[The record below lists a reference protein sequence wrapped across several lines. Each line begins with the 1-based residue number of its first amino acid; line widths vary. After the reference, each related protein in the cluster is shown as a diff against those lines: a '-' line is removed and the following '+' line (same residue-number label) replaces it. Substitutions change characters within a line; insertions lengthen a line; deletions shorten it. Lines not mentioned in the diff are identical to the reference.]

1 MKNSFELSNFVGS
14 PSQTDWELPHAESP
28 PPAAEPAN
36 PIRDQLDKILADSRF
51 VRSERLCRFLRY
63 TIEKHIAGQSREIKE
78 FSIATEVYDKPSSYD
93 PTVDSLVRVEASR
106 LRSKLRDYYAT
117 TGSADPIWITYPTG
131 TYAPLVEQRQVP
143 VAAAVEAVLP
153 QPSEGAKEEGPQ
165 PQPAAGSD
173 ATRRPAMA
181 AVATAVASIM
191 LVAAGGAWLAL
202 SHTASVSAA
211 AKQESYGSAAGDPVT
226 AIAILPFADFSGDPK
241 TEAFAAGLTE
251 DVTATLSGSG
261 IWRVAARAQTPDLPG
276 PSTDSLRT
284 IGRKLRAGA
293 VLEGSVRRE
302 RGKLRITAHLVGTAD
317 GFHLWSESFDR
328 DIGEKQLA
336 TQAEISGLIAESL
349 SKNRESILARS
360 AGEPSIVQARESYRR
375 GRDRLDREAFDHLS
389 ARGPEKDRKQRLD
402 NLMAAI
408 HDFEQ
413 AVAADPRYGAAY
425 AALARAY
432 ESASAFDEGL
442 IGRATEEAVK
452 ALQIDDR
459 LSEAHFV
466 LGYQKFMHSWDFAGA
481 LRELGRSIELNPRDA
496 SAIRLYADCAA
507 LMGDPDAGFAALR
520 RANKLTATASSSPSQ
535 VLRVETGVLLFLTQ
549 RFSELSTHSSQM
561 AKELPGLHLS
571 HWLHGLSLE
580 QQGKLVEAETEF
592 GECLRLSP
600 KDPRCTPALGY
611 VQARLGKRDLAK
623 RTIDGCREEGW
634 CSPLGIALIHVG
646 LGEQEEALQWMAKAS
661 GKRDGGFPY
670 AKLDPRFSGLRRDPR
685 FRAMLGKLNL

>member
-1 MKNSFELSNFVGS
+1 MKNSFELSSFVGS
-14 PSQTDWELPHAESP
+14 SSGTDWELPHSESP
-28 PPAAEPAN
+28 PTAAN

-117 TGSADPIWITYPTG
+117 TGSSDPIWITYPTG
-131 TYAPLVEQRQVP
+131 TYAPMVEHRQIAETVSEP
-143 VAAAVEAVLP
+143 VA
-153 QPSEGAKEEGPQ
+153 
-165 PQPAAGSD
+165 QPAGAQEPAGQQTPAASD
-173 ATRRPAMA
+173 GTRRPVV
-181 AVATAVASIM
+181 AVATAVASIL

-202 SHTASVSAA
+202 GQTASVSAA
-211 AKQESYGSAAGDPVT
+211 ARPASDAYAGDPVT

-328 DIGEKQLA
+328 DLGERHLA

-375 GRDRLDREAFDHLS
+375 GRDRLDRDAFDHLS
-389 ARGPEKDRKQRLD
+389 ARGPERDRKQRLE

-408 HDFEQ
+408 HDFNQ

-496 SAIRLYADCAA
+496 TAIRMYADCAA

-520 RANKLTATASSSPSQ
+520 RANKLASSASSPSQ

-549 RFSELSTHSSQM
+549 RFSELSTHSTQL
-561 AKELPGLHLS
+561 AKDLPGLHLS
-571 HWLHGLSLE
+571 HWLRGLSLE
-580 QQGKLVEAETEF
+580 QQGKLVEAEAEF
-592 GECLRLSP
+592 GECLSLSP
-600 KDPRCTPALGY
+600 RDPRCTPALGY
-611 VQARLGKRDLAK
+611 VQARLGKRDLAQ

-685 FRAMLGKLNL
+685 FRAMLSKLNL